1 MYDLHLHST
10 YSDGNLYLE
19 EIISKCKMNNIKG
32 ISLTDHDTVNG
43 LSNMKKYCNIE
54 NIEFIPGIEFGI
66 TYKGKEIHILGYF
79 IDYKD
84 EYIIELTN
92 KLKLDRNAR
101 IERILNKL
109 KEFNIDIELKDLEK
123 YAKKDIL
130 SRAHIAQ
137 VLVDKFYVKTIKEA
151 FDIYLGQG
159 SLAYI
164 EKNTYDIRKIIN
176 SIKNANGVA
185 VLAHPGTIKDDDI
198 VQEIIKFGIDGIEV
212 INSKHSLNE
221 IVKYNEICDNNKLIP
236 TVGSDCHGKII
247 NENLLMGNYYFNYKN
262 IAKIKK
268 IHEIRNG

>member
-10 YSDGNLYLE
+10 YSDGNLSLE
-19 EIISKCKMNNIKG
+19 EIVSICKIKNIKG

-43 LSNMKKYCNIE
+43 LANMESYCYRANID
-54 NIEFIPGIEFGI
+54 FIPGIEFGI

-84 EYIIELTN
+84 DYILELTN
-92 KLKLDRNAR
+92 KLKLNRNTR
-101 IERILNKL
+101 IEKILNKL
-109 KEFNIDIELKDLEK
+109 KEFKIDIELKELEK

-137 VLVDKFYVKTIKEA
+137 VLVDKFYVKSIKEA

-164 EKNTYDIRKIIN
+164 EKNTYDIREIIN

-185 VLAHPGTIKDDDI
+185 ILAHPGTIKNDDI

-221 IVKYNEICDNNKLIP
+221 IIKYNEICDTNKLIS

-247 NENLLMGNYYFNYKN
+247 NENFLMGNYYFNDKN
-262 IAKIKK
+262 IEKIKK
-268 IHEIRNG
+268 LHEIRNG